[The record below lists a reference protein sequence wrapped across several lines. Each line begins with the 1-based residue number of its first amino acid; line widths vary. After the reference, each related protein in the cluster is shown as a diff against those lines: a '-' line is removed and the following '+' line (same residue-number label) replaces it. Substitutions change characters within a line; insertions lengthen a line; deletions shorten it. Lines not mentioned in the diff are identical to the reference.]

1 MITANG
7 VALAFSAGFFFMLA
21 NLVMKY
27 SHDLPL
33 VISIGTVALLALVG
47 IFIEIQALKSAEF
60 GTTVVII
67 IAAEILFSSLAAYWL
82 LSESYGARQIV
93 GLLLVVV
100 GIGILTTGPSPAGA
114 SDSQA
119 SPLPA
124 IGRGL

>member
-47 IFIEIQALKSAEF
+47 IFIEIQALNSAEF

-100 GIGILTTGPSPAGA
+100 GIGVLTTGPSTARPSDAQAG
-114 SDSQA
+114 
-119 SPLPA
+119 PLSA
-124 IGRGL
+124 IGRSL